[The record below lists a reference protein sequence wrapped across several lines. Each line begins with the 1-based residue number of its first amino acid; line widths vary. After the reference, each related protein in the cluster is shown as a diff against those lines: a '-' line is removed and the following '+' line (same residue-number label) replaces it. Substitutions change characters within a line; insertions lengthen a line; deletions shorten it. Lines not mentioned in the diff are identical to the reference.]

1 MKEEEVD
8 WTAPLSP
15 RNRNARSSRFDR
27 LGATYCQGRANG
39 MDHADLPKK
48 NKVAEGLMGK
58 KEEEICK
65 IGSHLRGTRFRARRR
80 KTRRLSI
87 DYERAWG
94 ITRESGVRTPWRGSD
109 QFESSVEAA
118 P

>member
-15 RNRNARSSRFDR
+15 RNRNARSGRFDR

-39 MDHADLPKK
+39 MDHADLPNKK
-48 NKVAEGLMGK
+48 RSRKASWAKRKKRSAKSVVTFEGRVFGPGEGK
-58 KEEEICK
+58 DGGC
-65 IGSHLRGTRFRARRR
+65 
-80 KTRRLSI
+80 RLI
-87 DYERAWG
+87 L
-94 ITRESGVRTPWRGSD
+94 ITREPGVRTPWRGSD